1 MDMAKENNNISPNT
15 ESNGDIVL
23 YTSADGKVRLD
34 VKIDSQTV
42 WLTQQQIAMLYGKA
56 KSTISEH
63 LSHIFEDGE
72 LDPKVVVRENRT
84 TTQHGAIKGKTQ
96 ENTTRFYNLDA
107 IISVGFRVRSKQ
119 GTLFRQWAIERLKNY
134 IVKGFD
140 VDSERLKGNG
150 GGQYWYELLNTI
162 KDIRSSEK
170 VLYRQVLDLYATSVD
185 YDSSDKETILFFKI
199 VQNKLHY
206 ATHGHTAAELI
217 YNRADADKE
226 FMGLTTFRGAYP
238 TQADVV
244 IAKNYLSET
253 ELRKLNNMV
262 SGYFDFAENR
272 AIDHIPTTMHDYRIM
287 LDRILL
293 AGGNEVLTDAG
304 SVSAQDA
311 REKALAEY
319 RKYQVRALTPVERA
333 YIATLEKEAKKA
345 RKKG

>member
-1 MDMAKENNNISPNT
+1 M
-15 ESNGDIVL
+15 VL
-23 YTSADGKVRLD
+23 
-34 VKIDSQTV
+34 
-42 WLTQQQIAMLYGKA
+42 
-56 KSTISEH
+56 
-63 LSHIFEDGE
+63 
-72 LDPKVVVRENRT
+72 
-84 TTQHGAIKGKTQ
+84 
-96 ENTTRFYNLDA
+96 
-107 IISVGFRVRSKQ
+107 
-119 GTLFRQWAIERLKNY
+119 
-134 IVKGFD
+134 
-140 VDSERLKGNG
+140 
-150 GGQYWYELLNTI
+150 
-162 KDIRSSEK
+162 
-170 VLYRQVLDLYATSVD
+170 
-185 YDSSDKETILFFKI
+185 
-199 VQNKLHY
+199 Y

-272 AIDHIPTTMHDYRIM
+272 AIDHIPTTMHDYRVM

-304 SVSAQDA
+304 SISAQDA

-333 YIATLEKEAKKA
+333 YIATLEQEAKKA
-345 RKKG
+345 RKKGLTN